1 MYFVWFLAAAG
12 VLAVGLALKKLPFA
26 AEKRIRSPFQQTGP
40 TPDPS
45 ASTALNSEAAQV
57 QSGLLKL
64 AGEPAK
70 ELASS
75 AAAMHAGQKLHAFA
89 ANRFVEPLA
98 AGPDAAMHSGKS
110 SAGQAVNRI

>member
-12 VLAVGLALKKLPFA
+12 VLAVGLALKKLLFPG
-26 AEKRIRSPFQQTGP
+26 EKRILSPFQQTRP
-40 TPDPS
+40 TPDLS

-64 AGEPAK
+64 AGEPAQ

-75 AAAMHAGQKLHAFA
+75 AAAMNAGQKSHTFA
-89 ANRFVEPLA
+89 ANRFVEPVA
-98 AGPDAAMHSGKS
+98 AGPDAEDGKL
-110 SAGQAVNRI
+110 ANFAIG